1 MSNLR
6 ADRIFFYLLLGVA
19 LLAAFFLI
27 KPYVGAVVLAV
38 TVAVVLQ
45 PMHRFYLRRT
55 RGRKG
60 PATVL
65 TLATTVV
72 VVVIPTL
79 LGLYLLLESFQALAH
94 DVAVAVQSP
103 QERLL
108 PPIQQLEA
116 WIVNS
121 GIADQL
127 RIEEG
132 EIQASAH
139 TWITQLG
146 SELIGWIASVGVS
159 TFNLVVPFII
169 FISLLG
175 TLLTNGDRAVALIKR
190 LSPLD
195 DAIDQLFLDRLRI
208 MTRVMMRSIV
218 VVAVVQGLVTGILMG
233 IGRTPHVVPLTILA
247 ILFAIL
253 PGGAAL
259 VAVPVG
265 LVHLYIGNTWQGA
278 LIIVASVTFIA
289 GLDNQVRPLLVSKE
303 AYLNRAFVLL
313 SVFSGIAMF
322 GFMGVVY
329 GPLIM
334 IFCSTTI
341 EVYLTYFGPSP
352 SDVNGAPRQEAAST
366 AAVPPHQHPHSSPPP

>member
-146 SELIGWIASVGVS
+146 SDSSDGSRRSAS
-159 TFNLVVPFII
+159 
-169 FISLLG
+169 
-175 TLLTNGDRAVALIKR
+175 
-190 LSPLD
+190 
-195 DAIDQLFLDRLRI
+195 
-208 MTRVMMRSIV
+208 
-218 VVAVVQGLVTGILMG
+218 
-233 IGRTPHVVPLTILA
+233 
-247 ILFAIL
+247 
-253 PGGAAL
+253 
-259 VAVPVG
+259 
-265 LVHLYIGNTWQGA
+265 
-278 LIIVASVTFIA
+278 
-289 GLDNQVRPLLVSKE
+289 
-303 AYLNRAFVLL
+303 
-313 SVFSGIAMF
+313 
-322 GFMGVVY
+322 
-329 GPLIM
+329 
-334 IFCSTTI
+334 
-341 EVYLTYFGPSP
+341 
-352 SDVNGAPRQEAAST
+352 
-366 AAVPPHQHPHSSPPP
+366 PHSISSCPSSSSSPCWGRCSPTAIAPWP